1 MNHYNAERSLV
12 AFDTETF
19 LFGPGEMA
27 PKLVCVSLG
36 WYENGKVKTLLL
48 NHEEGAQQIEE
59 LLEQAVKG
67 ELTLCGHNLPYD
79 VAVMAVERPRLLE
92 LFFDAYEAGGVHC
105 TMAAE
110 WLNDTAMG
118 LLRAEW
124 NEEKEEYQYKK
135 QYSLENLARIH
146 LDQLPYKDEWRMRY
160 GELHGVPIKQW
171 PERAREYPQQ
181 DAEFTLRVAQCQRE
195 LAERI
200 SPHNPLIANLAHVC
214 RSYLALHLV
223 SVWGQEVDP
232 ERIDTLNDVLLQYVD
247 SIVCDGEEDD
257 QSIEQAGL
265 IHRTLRGKNAGKLTE
280 KKLRLQEMV
289 AQDLLGRGVIEGI
302 GPLKEDSSDW
312 LPEELLTK
320 GGKKGVR
327 LLSTAASVL
336 SECVDPVLQRMSAYK
351 EGKKIQSNFGTPLQ
365 KFGRGPLH
373 SRYNYAETGR
383 TTCSGGGKRN
393 RTGLNIQ
400 QLISEMPD
408 DLIALMVETLGE
420 PIDVRSCFVPRK
432 GYVYSS
438 SDYSSLE
445 MCTFAEVLM
454 QKVGWSSLREAIN
467 ADVDPH
473 VKLAAEQW
481 LHAPYEKALHMVEVD
496 KDPFAT
502 AMRKLAKVPNFGLP
516 GGMGGATLV
525 KYAKGFYGAKFVRE
539 HFGVTQTQQV
549 NTGYKIK
556 DAWFET
562 WPETKE
568 YMSIM
573 GEEVGDGDA
582 TIVQLGSERIH
593 GGCTFTM
600 ACNTLFQGL
609 AADLATDALWRIVRE
624 CYDPRLNTA
633 LYGSRVVGFVH
644 DEYIAEHPIE
654 AQHEAATRLAE
665 IAVDTGQAWC
675 PSVKFKCEPALMD
688 RWWKSAKTVRDDKGR
703 LQVWQ
708 PKKAA

>member
-1 MNHYNAERSLV
+1 MNRYNAERPLV
-12 AFDTETF
+12 SMDSETF
-19 LFGPGEMA
+19 LFGPGNMA
-27 PKLVCVSLG
+27 PKLVCVSFG
-36 WYENGKVKTLLL
+36 WYEDGKVKTLLM
-48 NHEEGAQQIEE
+48 NHEDGAQQVED
-59 LLEQAVKG
+59 LLHQCVKG
-67 ELTLCGHNLPYD
+67 ELTLSLHNAPYD

-92 LFFDAYEAGGVHC
+92 LFFDAYEVGGVHC

-124 NEEKEEYQYKK
+124 SEEKEEYIYKK

-181 DAEFTLRVAQCQRE
+181 DAEFTLRVAQAQRE

-232 ERIDTLNDVLLQYVD
+232 ERVETLNECLASYVD
-247 SIVCDGEEDD
+247 SIVFEGEDDD

-265 IHRTLRGKNAGKLTE
+265 IVRTKKGKNIGKLTE

-289 AQDLLGRGVIEGI
+289 AQDLLGRGIIEHVGS
-302 GPLKEDSSDW
+302 LKEDSSDW

-327 LLSTAASVL
+327 VLSTGAAVL
-336 SECVDPVLQRMSAYK
+336 SECVDPILQRMASYK
-351 EGKKIQSNFGTPLQ
+351 EGKKIQSSFGNPLA
-365 KFGRGPLH
+365 KFARGPMH

-383 TTCSGGGKRN
+383 TTCSGGSKRN

-400 QLISEMPD
+400 QLITGMPD
-408 DLIALMVETLGE
+408 KLEELMIEMIGDI
-420 PIDVRSCFVPRK
+420 IDVRSCIVPRK

-481 LHAPYEKALHMVEVD
+481 LHVPYEKALHMVEVD
-496 KDPFAT
+496 KDPFAS

-539 HFGVTQTQQV
+539 HFGLTQTQQV
-549 NTGYKIK
+549 NKGYKIK

-562 WPETKE
+562 WPETPE
-568 YMSIM
+568 YMNIM

-582 TIVQLGSERIH
+582 TIIQLVSERIH

-624 CYDPRLNTA
+624 CYDVRLNTA

-644 DEYIAEHPIE
+644 DEYIGEHPVE

-688 RWWKSAKTVRDDKGR
+688 RWHKKASTVRDDNGR

-708 PKKAA
+708 PKPR